1 MTRYSLVH
9 LIGSDEIIQ
18 VPHTTNGSPPSTPI
32 KRACLHRFPGA
43 ELEDL
48 SRLKLQQTSGHP
60 YRSVLGTGTAMRM
73 LRDQSQTTTEVS
85 RLSLV
90 PLLSLED
97 DADSKA
103 TIKA

>member
-1 MTRYSLVH
+1 
-9 LIGSDEIIQ
+9 
-18 VPHTTNGSPPSTPI
+18 
-32 KRACLHRFPGA
+32 
-43 ELEDL
+43 
-48 SRLKLQQTSGHP
+48 
-60 YRSVLGTGTAMRM
+60 MRM